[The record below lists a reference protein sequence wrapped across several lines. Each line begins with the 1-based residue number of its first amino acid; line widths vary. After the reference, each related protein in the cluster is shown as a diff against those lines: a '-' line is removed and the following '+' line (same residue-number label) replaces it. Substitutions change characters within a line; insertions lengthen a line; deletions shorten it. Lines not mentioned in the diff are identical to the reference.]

1 MSQEN
6 VEIVRRGYEAF
17 NRGDIDGVVGLL
29 APDFEYVASGLVPGV
44 GGKYRGA
51 DGLRRFAETF
61 WSEFDDP
68 RIEVHELIDTGERVV
83 ASTTMR
89 GHGKQSGAQTSWG
102 VCQLWTVR
110 DGRAVRGQGFPTK
123 AEALEAAG
131 LRE

>member
-29 APDFEYVASGLVPGV
+29 ASDFEYVASGLVPGV
-44 GGKYRGA
+44 GGVYRGA
-51 DGLRRFAETF
+51 DGLRAFAQTF
-61 WSEFDDP
+61 WAEFDHP
-68 RIEVHELIDTGERVV
+68 RIEVHELIEAGDQVF

-89 GHGKQSGAQTSWG
+89 GHGKQSGAETSWS
-102 VCQLWTVR
+102 VCQVWTLR
-110 DGRAVRGQGFPTK
+110 DGAAVRGQGFPSR
-123 AEALEAAG
+123 AEALAATG